1 MEWRQIDI
9 RPKSMTGTI
18 IKKSTTYFGIVRKST
33 VVRAYTYQDVSHAY
47 FAEKSKA
54 LKSHLCKFVEFETK
68 NSGLLE
74 AMERIAWTV
83 ENIDCLGK
91 LWVPISDE
99 QLEFEALEPFLKLA
113 CFETFTFEQQLLVL
127 KSVKQ
132 EAKTELLN
140 QVSKQRQLELLEAV
154 TAPFEKKEQAT
165 ST

>member
-1 MEWRQIDI
+1 MEWRKINI
-9 RPKSMTGTI
+9 KPESMTGTI

-33 VVRAYTYQDVSHAY
+33 VVRAYTYQDVMNFFHAELSRA
-47 FAEKSKA
+47 FKQR
-54 LKSHLCKFVEFETK
+54 LCSLSDFRDK
-68 NSGLLE
+68 NNHFRE
-74 AMERIAWTV
+74 AVDTIAWPV

-113 CFETFTFEQQLLVL
+113 YFETFTFEQQLLVL
-127 KSVKQ
+127 KFVKQ

>member
-1 MEWRQIDI
+1 MEWRKINI
-9 RPKSMTGTI
+9 KPESMTGTI

-33 VVRAYTYQDVSHAY
+33 VVRAYTYQDVMN
-47 FAEKSKA
+47 FFLEENSKA
-54 LKSHLCKFVEFETK
+54 FKQHLCTMHDFRNKNADFLKSVDT
-68 NSGLLE
+68 
-74 AMERIAWTV
+74 IAWPV